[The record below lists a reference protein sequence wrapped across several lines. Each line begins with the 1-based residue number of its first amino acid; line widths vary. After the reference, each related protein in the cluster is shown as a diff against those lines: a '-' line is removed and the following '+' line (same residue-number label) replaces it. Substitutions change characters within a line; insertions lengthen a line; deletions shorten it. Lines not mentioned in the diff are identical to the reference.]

1 MEPIVMWGLRWLSH
15 ATGLGLV
22 LWLLLLLPARA
33 ADSLLMRI
41 AIVQETSQ
49 VKLGSSVEGQ
59 ILDADGNLLGTIDP
73 MESRRASVED
83 GTITLS
89 GTAADRLY
97 LRASSPDGLVYI
109 ADRWYRG
116 SVELRPEGSGL
127 TAINYV
133 DLDDYVASVVGAEMG
148 DRFPLEALKA
158 QAVAARTYALYHRN
172 RRLGNPFDL
181 GDTIAW
187 QVYNGVETATANAQQ
202 ATQATSGQVVVHN
215 SRLIDAVFHSSSGG
229 YTANSED
236 VWWDARPY
244 LRAVNDSHVS
254 PAMPWQRHLEPDS
267 LEEVFGEVG
276 DVLDLEI
283 LEANEFGRAVS
294 LRLHGTE
301 SVQDLRANQF
311 LLEMGLPSTVFTIEP
326 VGPANASS
334 AADGTDAEM
343 PATLFTL
350 TGQGFGH
357 GIGMSQ
363 WGASGLAAQGWSYGQ
378 ILEFYYQGTNL
389 GAISVQ

>member
-33 ADSLLMRI
+33 ADNLLMRI

-49 VKLGSSVEGQ
+49 VKLGSSDEGQ

-73 MESRRASVED
+73 MESRRASIED

-89 GTAADRLY
+89 GTEGDRLY

-116 SVELRPEGSGL
+116 SVELRPDGSGL

-172 RRLGNPFDL
+172 RRLDRPFDL
-181 GDTIAW
+181 GDTISW
-187 QVYNGVETATANAQQ
+187 QVYKGVESATATAHQ
-202 ATQATSGQVVVHN
+202 ATQLTSGQVVVYN

-229 YTANSED
+229 HTANSED
-236 VWWDARPY
+236 VWSDARPY
-244 LRAVNDSHVS
+244 LRATNDSHVS
-254 PAMPWQRHLEPDS
+254 PAMPWQQQLDPDS
-267 LEEVFGEVG
+267 LEEAFGEVG
-276 DVLDLEI
+276 NVLDLEV
-283 LEANEFGRAVS
+283 LETTPHGRALA

-301 SVQDLRANQF
+301 SSEDMRANQF
-311 LLEMGLPSTVFTIEP
+311 LLELGIPSTLFTVEP
-326 VGPANASS
+326 VGPAIASITS
-334 AADGTDAEM
+334 NGGIPPTV
-343 PATLFTL
+343 FTL
-350 TGQGFGH
+350 TGPGYGH

-378 ILEFYYQGTNL
+378 ILDFYYEGTNL

>member
-1 MEPIVMWGLRWLSH
+1 MEPIVMWGLRWLSN
-15 ATGLGLV
+15 ATGLGLI

-33 ADSLLMRI
+33 ADDLLMRI
-41 AIVQETSQ
+41 AIIQETRQ
-49 VKLGSSVEGQ
+49 VTLGTSVEGQ
-59 ILDADGNLLGTIDP
+59 ILDSSGDLLGTIDP
-73 MESRRASVED
+73 MESRGASISN
-83 GTITLS
+83 GTISLS
-89 GTAADRLY
+89 GTAGDRLFI
-97 LRASSPDGLVYI
+97 RASTPGGLIYI

-116 SVELRPEGSGL
+116 SVELRPDGSGL

-172 RRLGNPFDL
+172 RRLHFPFDL

-187 QVYNGVETATANAQQ
+187 QVYKGVESATENAYQ
-202 ATQATSGQVVVHN
+202 ATQLTSGQVVVHN

-229 YTANSED
+229 HTADSED
-236 VWWDARPY
+236 VWLDVRPY
-244 LRAVNDSHVS
+244 LRATNDSHVS
-254 PAMPWQRHLEPDS
+254 PAMPWQQQLDPDS
-267 LEEVFGEVG
+267 LEAAFGEVG
-276 DVLDLEI
+276 DVLDLEV
-283 LEANEFGRAVS
+283 LESTPHGRAVT

-301 SVQDLRANQF
+301 SIQDMRANDF
-311 LLEMGLPSTVFTIEP
+311 LLELGIPSTLFAIEP
-326 VGPANASS
+326 VGPAITSS
-334 AADGTDAEM
+334 RSDGDIPPTV
-343 PATLFTL
+343 FTL

-363 WGASGLAAQGWSYGQ
+363 WGASGLAVQGWSYDQ
-378 ILEFYYQGTNL
+378 ILDFYYEGTNL